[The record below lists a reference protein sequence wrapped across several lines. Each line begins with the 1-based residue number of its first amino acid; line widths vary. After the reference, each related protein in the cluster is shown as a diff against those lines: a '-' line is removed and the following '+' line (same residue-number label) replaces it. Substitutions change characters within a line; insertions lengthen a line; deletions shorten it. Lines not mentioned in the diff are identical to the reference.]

1 MQKKQLQK
9 LGERLTREKDELLKV
24 EAGLVERGLGMPMKD
39 AFTELSAYDN
49 HPGDS
54 GSQLYERSKDF
65 GLLQVTSEQIGE
77 IEEALNAME
86 EGNYGICRGCGRPIS
101 RGRLLALPRTLFCTR
116 CKREVEDRDLSSRPV
131 EEELLYPPFGR
142 TFTDET
148 DSIIFDGE
156 DSWEAVE
163 RYGTSS
169 DEGTD

>member
-1 MQKKQLQK
+1 MREKQLHK
-9 LGERLTREKDELLKV
+9 LSERLTREKEQLLKV
-24 EAGLVERGLGMPMKD
+24 EAGLVERGLDMPMRD

-65 GLLQVTSEQIGE
+65 GLLQATREQIGE
-77 IEEALNAME
+77 IDDALAAIKQ
-86 EGNYGICRGCGRPIS
+86 GSYGYCHSCGRSIS
-101 RGRLLALPRTLFCTR
+101 EGRLLAMPRALLCVQCR
-116 CKREVEDRDLSSRPV
+116 REEEGRDLSSRPV
-131 EEELLYPPFGR
+131 EEERLYPPFGR

-148 DSIIFDGE
+148 DSVIFDGE

>member
-1 MQKKQLQK
+1 MQKTQLNE
-9 LGERLTREKDELLKV
+9 LSERLAQEKKELLKV
-24 EAGLVERGLGMPMKD
+24 EAGLVDRGLEMTMKD

-65 GLLQVTSEQIGE
+65 GLLQVTRDQ
-77 IEEALNAME
+77 IEEIDDALAAIQ
-86 EGNYGICRGCGRPIS
+86 EGSYGYCRSCGIAIPT
-101 RGRLLALPRTLFCTR
+101 GRLMAMPRTLLCVR
-116 CKREVEDRDLSSRPV
+116 CKRTEEDRDLSIRPV

-148 DSIIFDGE
+148 DSVIFDGE

-169 DEGTD
+169 DDGTD

>member
-1 MQKKQLQK
+1 M
-9 LGERLTREKDELLKV
+9 
-24 EAGLVERGLGMPMKD
+24 ERGLGMPMKD

-65 GLLQVTSEQIGE
+65 GLLQVTREQIAE
-77 IEEALNAME
+77 IDDALAAIQA
-86 EGNYGICRGCGRPIS
+86 GSYGYCRVCGRSIS
-101 RGRLLALPRTLFCTR
+101 AGRLAAMPRTLLCLR
-116 CKREVEDRDLSSRPV
+116 CKRNEEDRDLSSRPV

-148 DSIIFDGE
+148 DSVIFDGE

-169 DEGTD
+169 DDGAD